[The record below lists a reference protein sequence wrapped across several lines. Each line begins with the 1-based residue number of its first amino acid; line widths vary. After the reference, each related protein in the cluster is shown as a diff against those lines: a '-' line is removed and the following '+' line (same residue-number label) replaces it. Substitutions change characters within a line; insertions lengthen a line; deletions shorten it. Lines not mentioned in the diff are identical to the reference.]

1 MARRSAVPA
10 LILLLAL
17 ASQAAAP
24 PPPPSADRAKIEA
37 LLTTMNTVQKGLQ
50 TLRVSFVQT
59 NHFQM
64 LAKPQ
69 VLKGTL
75 ILKKPDTALYAY
87 TSPSRLSYL
96 VKDGDLL
103 MVDEAAKKVVVQDI
117 RRHQNK
123 IMRYLAVGQPI
134 DELTRHF
141 QVNTLGE
148 GNGSMHLELVPLKA
162 RAKRKISALHFWVD
176 TKTALLT
183 ALEIIEPE
191 GDRIR
196 FEFSNWDTNP
206 VLTDADFKVEIP
218 KGAKVQR
225 QLLDV
230 DQPFGN

>member
-1 MARRSAVPA
+1 MGRRAALPVLVLLIAVT
-10 LILLLAL
+10 
-17 ASQAAAP
+17 ASAAAP
-24 PPPPSADRAKIEA
+24 PAAPDADRAKIEA
-37 LLTTMNTVQKGLQ
+37 LLNTMNEVQKGLH

-87 TSPSRLSYL
+87 SYPSRLSYL

-134 DELTRHF
+134 EELTRHF
-141 QVNTLGE
+141 QVNALGE
-148 GNGSMHLELVPLKA
+148 ANGSVHLELVPLKVRA
-162 RAKRKISALHFWVD
+162 RRKISALHFWVD
-176 TKTALLT
+176 SKTALLR

-196 FEFSNWDTNP
+196 FEFSDWDTNP
-206 VLTDADFKVEIP
+206 VLTEADFKVEIP
-218 KGAKVQR
+218 KGSRVQR

>member
-1 MARRSAVPA
+1 MARPSAVPA
-10 LILLLAL
+10 LVLLLAL
-17 ASQAAAP
+17 ASQAAP
-24 PPPPSADRAKIEA
+24 PPPPSEDRAKTEA

-50 TLRVSFVQT
+50 TLRVSFVQI
-59 NHFQM
+59 NHFRM
-64 LAKPQ
+64 LARPQ

-87 TSPSRLSYL
+87 TSPSRLSFL

-117 RRHQNK
+117 RRDQNK

-134 DELTRHF
+134 EELTRHF
-141 QVNTLGE
+141 RVNTLGE
-148 GNGSMHLELVPLKA
+148 VNGSMHLELVPLKV
-162 RAKRKISALHFWVD
+162 RVKRKISALHFWVD
-176 TKTALLT
+176 TKTALLK

-196 FEFSNWDTNP
+196 FEFSDWDTNP